1 MEFKETNVKEDKEG
15 KKVVTVKCVDD
26 DIYIKDC
33 PIEKKQQKELT
44 AYDKEYMD
52 KVSDSLIK
60 EAEKQF
66 DKDKNVTKIT
76 VKAPYGFEK
85 GGYVAAVVDREKT
98 FKNPRDNK
106 EITKSKVKFVVRQP
120 STSITKNKCRNYEDQ
135 LTKKFC

>member
-1 MEFKETNVKEDKEG
+1 MEFKETNVKENKDG

-26 DIYIKDC
+26 DAYTKGC
-33 PIEKKQQKELT
+33 PLEKKQQKELT
-44 AYDKEYMD
+44 VYDKEYMG

-60 EAEKQF
+60 EAIKQF
-66 DKDKNVTKIT
+66 DGNKDVAKVI

-85 GGYVAAVVDREKT
+85 SGYVAAVVDREKT

-120 STSITKNKCRNYEDQ
+120 STSITKKKCIEYEDT